1 MSSVIDKI
9 NTNDTTNIFVKEKNI
24 DLLWNIIIQN
34 KAFQTSIQTQGEDG
48 KNKLRGYYIRKV
60 KTFIEENIDTN
71 LNVVDFNK
79 QFIAY
84 FIRGFQPNSL
94 DNDSPKRINIDKSI
108 DNEAITV
115 EDIKNERM
123 SEFEDKYK
131 KVQED
136 FNLYRKNE
144 APEEVSFADNTNI
157 EPMERTDF
165 QQQVTSTLENRKID
179 ENIFIE
185 STSTTLENT
194 EKNVGVAKWLNLKD
208 KPTDNK
214 IIEGVDANKNN
225 FINQSPSKVYSPQI
239 EVHEIIEPIGTEQ
252 REKDGREN
260 KNIEQLTNKINEL
273 ENKIDTIH
281 QSLQDFF
288 IQNSMQC
295 VEQNEKMNTI
305 LTLLTVLT
313 TNETDPMFVPTL
325 NISSNDNE
333 ETEDLQDEIQFLHDT
348 DENNDDKKQ
357 DSKIVAF
364 SYEI

>member
-1 MSSVIDKI
+1 
-9 NTNDTTNIFVKEKNI
+9 
-24 DLLWNIIIQN
+24 
-34 KAFQTSIQTQGEDG
+34 
-48 KNKLRGYYIRKV
+48 
-60 KTFIEENIDTN
+60 
-71 LNVVDFNK
+71 
-79 QFIAY
+79 
-84 FIRGFQPNSL
+84 
-94 DNDSPKRINIDKSI
+94 
-108 DNEAITV
+108 
-115 EDIKNERM
+115 
-123 SEFEDKYK
+123 
-131 KVQED
+131 
-136 FNLYRKNE
+136 
-144 APEEVSFADNTNI
+144 
-157 EPMERTDF
+157 MERTDF

-194 EKNVGVAKWLNLKD
+194 EKNIDVTKWLNLKD
-208 KPTDNK
+208 KPNDNK
-214 IIEGVDANKNN
+214 VIESVDIDKND
-225 FINQSPSKVYSPQI
+225 FTNQSPPKVYSPQI
-239 EVHEIIEPIGTEQ
+239 EVREIIEPIVTEQ
-252 REKDGREN
+252 REKEGREN
-260 KNIEQLTNKINEL
+260 KNIEQLTDKINEL

-281 QSLQDFF
+281 QSLQDFL

-313 TNETDPMFVPTL
+313 TNETEPIFVPTL

>member
-48 KNKLRGYYIRKV
+48 KNKLRGYYIGKV
-60 KTFIEENIDTN
+60 KTFIEENIDTKV
-71 LNVVDFNK
+71 NVVDFNK

-94 DNDSPKRINIDKSI
+94 DNDSPKRINIDNSLDK
-108 DNEAITV
+108 EAITV

-131 KVQED
+131 KVQDD

-194 EKNVGVAKWLNLKD
+194 KKNIDVTKWLNLKD
-208 KPTDNK
+208 KPNDSK
-214 IIEGVDANKNN
+214 IIESVDIDKND
-225 FINQSPSKVYSPQI
+225 FTNQSPPKVYSPQI
-239 EVHEIIEPIGTEQ
+239 EVREIIEPIVTEQ
-252 REKDGREN
+252 REKEGREN
-260 KNIEQLTNKINEL
+260 KNIEQLTDKINEL
-273 ENKIDTIH
+273 ENKIDIIH
-281 QSLQDFF
+281 KSLQDFL

-295 VEQNEKMNTI
+295 IEQNEKMNTI

-313 TNETDPMFVPTL
+313 TNETEPIFVPTL

>member
-9 NTNDTTNIFVKEKNI
+9 NTNNTTNTFVKEKNI

-48 KNKLRGYYIRKV
+48 KNKLRGYYIGKV

-94 DNDSPKRINIDKSI
+94 DNDNSKRINIDNSLDK
-108 DNEAITV
+108 EAITV

-131 KVQED
+131 KAQED

-165 QQQVTSTLENRKID
+165 QKQVTSTLENRKID

-185 STSTTLENT
+185 STSTTLQNN
-194 EKNVGVAKWLNLKD
+194 EKNVDVTKWLNLKD

-214 IIEGVDANKNN
+214 VIERVDTNKND
-225 FINQSPSKVYSPQI
+225 FTNQSPPKVYSPQI
-239 EVHEIIEPIGTEQ
+239 EVREITEPIVTEQ

-273 ENKIDTIH
+273 ENKINTIH
-281 QSLQDFF
+281 NSLQDFF
-288 IQNSMQC
+288 IQNSMQG

-305 LTLLTVLT
+305 LSLLTVLT
-313 TNETDPMFVPTL
+313 TNETEPMFVPTL

-333 ETEDLQDEIQFLHDT
+333 ETEDLQNEIQFLHDT
-348 DENNDDKKQ
+348 DEKSDDKKQ